1 MLDVVK
7 KQHET
12 GLSVVNDGEQGR
24 ADYTIYVKDRL
35 TGFAGESSSWPN
47 PDAEE
52 FPEWTEM
59 ARQFAPPFQKRPA
72 CTGPVEW
79 KDWAAVERDIQN
91 LKDAAAAAG
100 AEEVF
105 MTSPSPGQIGR
116 FLQNRYYPSDEK
128 YLYTLA
134 DVMKREYRAIVDAG
148 FVLQIDCPDLALGRH
163 TQFAHLSL
171 REFRDIAAMHVE
183 VLDYAVADLPPDRMR
198 IHVCWAST
206 GGPHHRDLPLKD
218 MADIV
223 IKARPVGLVIAGAN
237 PRHEHEWKVWKD
249 VKLPDG
255 KVLVAGVIDSTT
267 NFIEHPELVA
277 ERIERY
283 AGVVGSRTRPSCA
296 LSSPT
301 APARTP
307 STRPARPHRVRRP
320 HVTRSALSFLDVVP
334 DPGRASRAPG
344 AAPAGRAL
352 DHDRAAAR
360 MAADPRAIALVT
372 LAFALREGR
381 RTECQ
386 AELGRVHSLATPV
399 ARPKRLFEFPM
410 RTARAVPSNRNTG
423 VNASPGP
430 RSMETTIASRPPAIA
445 VAMPSKAARAPGAM
459 RSRCPVAVA
468 MRRISCS
475 NAGSAST

>member
-1 MLDVVK
+1 VKRSTDRTLTTHTGSLPRPKDLLRLLQEREEGRLSDAAALAGRTRAAVLDVVK
-7 KQHET
+7 KQRET

-35 TGFAGESSSWPN
+35 TGFAGESAAWPN

-79 KDWAAVERDIQN
+79 KDWPAVERDIQN

-148 FVLQIDCPDLALGRH
+148 LILQIDCPDLALGRH

-171 REFRDIAAMHVE
+171 REFRDIATMHVE
-183 VLDYAVADLPPDRMR
+183 VLNYAVADLPADRMR

-206 GGPHHRDLPLKD
+206 GGPHHRDLPLED
-218 MADIV
+218 IADVV
-223 IKARPVGLVIAGAN
+223 IKARPMGLVIAGAN

-249 VKLPDG
+249 VKLPEG

-283 AGVVGSRTRPSCA
+283 AGVVGRENVIAGVDCGFGTFA
-296 LSSPT
+296 G
-301 APARTP
+301 
-307 STRPARPHRVRRP
+307 RVQVDTNIVWRKL
-320 HVTRSALSFLDVVP
+320 RSLVEGAGL
-334 DPGRASRAPG
+334 ASRALW
-344 AAPAGRAL
+344 RA
-352 DHDRAAAR
+352 
-360 MAADPRAIALVT
+360 
-372 LAFALREGR
+372 
-381 RTECQ
+381 
-386 AELGRVHSLATPV
+386 
-399 ARPKRLFEFPM
+399 
-410 RTARAVPSNRNTG
+410 
-423 VNASPGP
+423 
-430 RSMETTIASRPPAIA
+430 
-445 VAMPSKAARAPGAM
+445 
-459 RSRCPVAVA
+459 
-468 MRRISCS
+468 
-475 NAGSAST
+475 

>member
-1 MLDVVK
+1 VKRSTDRILTTHTGSLPRPKDLLGLLRDREEGRPVAEAALSTRTRSAVHDVVK
-7 KQHET
+7 KQRET

-35 TGFAGESSSWPN
+35 TGFAGESLSWPN

-59 ARQFAPPFQKRPA
+59 ARQFVPPFQKRPA

-79 KDWAAVERDIQN
+79 KDWPAVERDIQT
-91 LKDAAAAAG
+91 LKDAAASAG
-100 AEEVF
+100 ADEVF

-148 FVLQIDCPDLALGRH
+148 FILQLDCPDLALGRH

-183 VLDYAVADLPPDRMR
+183 VLNYAVADIAPDRMR

-206 GGPHHRDLPLKD
+206 GGPHHRDLPLRD
-218 MADIV
+218 IADVV
-223 IKARPVGLVIAGAN
+223 IKARPAGLVIAGAN

-249 VKLPDG
+249 VKLPAS

-283 AGVVGSRTRPSCA
+283 ASVVGRENVIAGVDCGFGTFAGRVQVDTNIVWHKLRSLVEGAA
-296 LSSPT
+296 L
-301 APARTP
+301 
-307 STRPARPHRVRRP
+307 
-320 HVTRSALSFLDVVP
+320 
-334 DPGRASRAPG
+334 ASRA
-344 AAPAGRAL
+344 L
-352 DHDRAAAR
+352 W
-360 MAADPRAIALVT
+360 
-372 LAFALREGR
+372 
-381 RTECQ
+381 
-386 AELGRVHSLATPV
+386 
-399 ARPKRLFEFPM
+399 
-410 RTARAVPSNRNTG
+410 
-423 VNASPGP
+423 
-430 RSMETTIASRPPAIA
+430 
-445 VAMPSKAARAPGAM
+445 
-459 RSRCPVAVA
+459 
-468 MRRISCS
+468 
-475 NAGSAST
+475 

>member
-1 MLDVVK
+1 VKRSTDRTLTTHTGSLPRPKDLLRLLQEREEGRLSDVGALAGRTRAAVLDVVK
-7 KQHET
+7 KQRET

-35 TGFAGESSSWPN
+35 TGFAGESAAWPN

-79 KDWAAVERDIQN
+79 KDWPAVERDIQN

-100 AEEVF
+100 ADEVF

-148 FVLQIDCPDLALGRH
+148 LILQIDCPDLALGRH

-171 REFRDIAAMHVE
+171 REFRDIATMHVE
-183 VLDYAVADLPPDRMR
+183 VLNYAVADLPADRMR

-206 GGPHHRDLPLKD
+206 GGPHHRDLPLED
-218 MADIV
+218 IADVV
-223 IKARPVGLVIAGAN
+223 IKARPMGLVIAGAN

-249 VKLPDG
+249 VKLPEG

-283 AGVVGSRTRPSCA
+283 AGVVGRENVIAGVDCGFGTFA
-296 LSSPT
+296 G
-301 APARTP
+301 
-307 STRPARPHRVRRP
+307 RVQVDTNIVWRKL
-320 HVTRSALSFLDVVP
+320 RSLVEGAGL
-334 DPGRASRAPG
+334 ASRALW
-344 AAPAGRAL
+344 RA
-352 DHDRAAAR
+352 
-360 MAADPRAIALVT
+360 
-372 LAFALREGR
+372 
-381 RTECQ
+381 
-386 AELGRVHSLATPV
+386 
-399 ARPKRLFEFPM
+399 
-410 RTARAVPSNRNTG
+410 
-423 VNASPGP
+423 
-430 RSMETTIASRPPAIA
+430 
-445 VAMPSKAARAPGAM
+445 
-459 RSRCPVAVA
+459 
-468 MRRISCS
+468 
-475 NAGSAST
+475 

>member
-1 MLDVVK
+1 VRRSTDRILTTHTGSLPRPRDLLGFLRDREEGRPIAEATLRERTRSAVLDVVK
-7 KQHET
+7 KQRET
-12 GLSVVNDGEQGR
+12 GLSAVNDGEQGR

-72 CTGPVEW
+72 CVGPVEW
-79 KDWAAVERDIQN
+79 KDWPAVERDIQN
-91 LKDAAAAAG
+91 LKDAAAAGG

-134 DVMKREYRAIVDAG
+134 DVMKREYQAIVDAG
-148 FVLQIDCPDLALGRH
+148 FVLQLDCPDLALGRH
-163 TQFAHLSL
+163 TQFSHLSL

-183 VLDYAVADLPPDRMR
+183 VLNYAVADILPDQMR

-206 GGPHHRDLPLKD
+206 GGPHHRDLPLRD
-218 MADIV
+218 IADVV
-223 IKARPVGLVIAGAN
+223 IKARPAGLVIAGAN
-237 PRHEHEWKVWKD
+237 PRHEHEWQVWKD

-283 AGVVGSRTRPSCA
+283 AGVVGRENVIAGVDCGFGTFA
-296 LSSPT
+296 G
-301 APARTP
+301 
-307 STRPARPHRVRRP
+307 RVQVDTNIVW
-320 HVTRSALSFLDVVP
+320 HKLRSLVAGASL
-334 DPGRASRAPG
+334 ASRA
-344 AAPAGRAL
+344 L
-352 DHDRAAAR
+352 W
-360 MAADPRAIALVT
+360 
-372 LAFALREGR
+372 
-381 RTECQ
+381 
-386 AELGRVHSLATPV
+386 
-399 ARPKRLFEFPM
+399 
-410 RTARAVPSNRNTG
+410 
-423 VNASPGP
+423 
-430 RSMETTIASRPPAIA
+430 
-445 VAMPSKAARAPGAM
+445 
-459 RSRCPVAVA
+459 
-468 MRRISCS
+468 
-475 NAGSAST
+475 

>member
-1 MLDVVK
+1 VKRSTDRILTTHTGSLPRPKDLLGLLRDREEGRPIAEATLRDRTRSAVLDVVK
-7 KQHET
+7 KQRES

-91 LKDAAAAAG
+91 LKDAAAAGG
-100 AEEVF
+100 ADEVF

-116 FLQNRYYPSDEK
+116 FLQNRFYPSDEK
-128 YLYTLA
+128 YLYILA

-148 FVLQIDCPDLALGRH
+148 FILQIDCPDLALGRH

-183 VLDYAVADLPPDRMR
+183 VLNYAVADIAPDRMR

-218 MADIV
+218 IADVV
-223 IKARPVGLVIAGAN
+223 IKARPTGVVIAGAN

-249 VKLPDG
+249 IKLPDG

-277 ERIERY
+277 ERIARY
-283 AGVVGSRTRPSCA
+283 AGVVGRENVIAGVDCGFGTFAGRVQVDTNIVWHKLRA
-296 LSSPT
+296 LVEGAS
-301 APARTP
+301 
-307 STRPARPHRVRRP
+307 
-320 HVTRSALSFLDVVP
+320 L
-334 DPGRASRAPG
+334 ASRA
-344 AAPAGRAL
+344 L
-352 DHDRAAAR
+352 W
-360 MAADPRAIALVT
+360 
-372 LAFALREGR
+372 
-381 RTECQ
+381 
-386 AELGRVHSLATPV
+386 
-399 ARPKRLFEFPM
+399 
-410 RTARAVPSNRNTG
+410 
-423 VNASPGP
+423 
-430 RSMETTIASRPPAIA
+430 
-445 VAMPSKAARAPGAM
+445 
-459 RSRCPVAVA
+459 
-468 MRRISCS
+468 
-475 NAGSAST
+475 

>member
-1 MLDVVK
+1 VKRSTDRILTTHTGSLPRPKDLLRLLQDHEEGRLSAETRLPSRTRAAVLDIVK
-7 KQHET
+7 KQRET

-72 CTGPVEW
+72 CTGPVAW
-79 KDWAAVERDIQN
+79 KDWPAVERDIQN
-91 LKDAAAAAG
+91 LKDAAAASG
-100 AEEVF
+100 ADEVF

-134 DVMKREYRAIVDAG
+134 DVMKREYKAVVDAG
-148 FVLQIDCPDLALGRH
+148 FILQIDCPDLALGRH
-163 TQFAHLSL
+163 TQFSHLTL

-183 VLDYAVADLPPDRMR
+183 VLNAAVAELPADRMR

-206 GGPHHRDLPLKD
+206 GGPHHRDVPLKD
-218 MADIV
+218 IV
-223 IKARPVGLVIAGAN
+223 DVVVRARPAGLVIAGAN

-249 VKLPDG
+249 VKLPAG

-283 AGVVGSRTRPSCA
+283 ASVVGRENVIAGVDCGFGTFAGRVQVDTNIVWHKLRA
-296 LSSPT
+296 LVEG
-301 APARTP
+301 A
-307 STRPARPHRVRRP
+307 
-320 HVTRSALSFLDVVP
+320 AL
-334 DPGRASRAPG
+334 ASR
-344 AAPAGRAL
+344 
-352 DHDRAAAR
+352 
-360 MAADPRAIALVT
+360 
-372 LAFALREGR
+372 
-381 RTECQ
+381 
-386 AELGRVHSLATPV
+386 SLW
-399 ARPKRLFEFPM
+399 
-410 RTARAVPSNRNTG
+410 
-423 VNASPGP
+423 
-430 RSMETTIASRPPAIA
+430 
-445 VAMPSKAARAPGAM
+445 
-459 RSRCPVAVA
+459 
-468 MRRISCS
+468 
-475 NAGSAST
+475 

>member
-1 MLDVVK
+1 VKRSTDRILTTHTGSLPRPKDLLRLLQEREEGRLNDAATLAGRTRSAVLDVVK
-7 KQHET
+7 KQRET
-12 GLSVVNDGEQGR
+12 ELAVVNDGEQGR

-79 KDWAAVERDIQN
+79 KDWPAVERDILN

-100 AEEVF
+100 ADEVF

-116 FLQNRYYPSDEK
+116 FLQNRHYPSDEK

-134 DVMKREYRAIVDAG
+134 DVMKREYKAIVDAG
-148 FVLQIDCPDLALGRH
+148 FILQIDCPDLALGRH
-163 TQFAHLSL
+163 TQFANLTL
-171 REFRDIAAMHVE
+171 REFRDVAAMHVE
-183 VLDYAVADLPPDRMR
+183 ALNYAVADLPPDRMR

-206 GGPHHRDLPLKD
+206 GGPHHRDVPLRD
-218 MADIV
+218 IADLV

-249 VKLPDG
+249 VKLPAG

-283 AGVVGSRTRPSCA
+283 AGVVGRENVIAGVDCGFGTFAGRVQVDTNIVWHKLRA
-296 LSSPT
+296 LVEG
-301 APARTP
+301 A
-307 STRPARPHRVRRP
+307 
-320 HVTRSALSFLDVVP
+320 AL
-334 DPGRASRAPG
+334 ASRA
-344 AAPAGRAL
+344 L
-352 DHDRAAAR
+352 W
-360 MAADPRAIALVT
+360 
-372 LAFALREGR
+372 
-381 RTECQ
+381 
-386 AELGRVHSLATPV
+386 
-399 ARPKRLFEFPM
+399 
-410 RTARAVPSNRNTG
+410 
-423 VNASPGP
+423 
-430 RSMETTIASRPPAIA
+430 
-445 VAMPSKAARAPGAM
+445 
-459 RSRCPVAVA
+459 
-468 MRRISCS
+468 
-475 NAGSAST
+475 